1 MQWPTRRLRRGLPDA
16 KAAGSWIWFGSC
28 SSSVQCQTGAYEA
41 RARLETGVRIQLWGE
56 LSALHTL
63 GLVVYALILVLVAI
77 LVVVIL
83 LAIGNQIANLFTNI
97 VAALK

>member
-1 MQWPTRRLRRGLPDA
+1 LEDYRGDRPDRPHA
-16 KAAGSWIWFGSC
+16 
-28 SSSVQCQTGAYEA
+28 Q
-41 RARLETGVRIQLWGE
+41 R
-56 LSALHTL
+56 
-63 GLVVYALILVLVAI
+63 LVVYALILVLMAI

>member
-1 MQWPTRRLRRGLPDA
+1 MSNLEDYRGDRRDRPHAQR
-16 KAAGSWIWFGSC
+16 
-28 SSSVQCQTGAYEA
+28 
-41 RARLETGVRIQLWGE
+41 
-56 LSALHTL
+56 
-63 GLVVYALILVLVAI
+63 LVVYALILVLVAI